1 MVEYRQDYQHSSKA
15 SASGYSGTLTF
26 LSHCVVCFV
35 DVVKNKL
42 GKDVLAWEISQLY
55 LLMTG
60 SLGWWKESE
69 ERGEERKIYMN
80 VLRKKNLVY
89 THMNVFL
96 EHMFLLTLHRFPLF
110 LSLFLFLFFILLF
123 TLDHAYLVYFLVT
136 IDNVLHYPCTRYYP
150 CHCKSSFDPSCH
162 SSFTLSSSSFLVFK
176 HDLCGSSC
184 SFWSKII

>member
-89 THMNVFL
+89 THMNVFFRAYVFVDL
-96 EHMFLLTLHRFPLF
+96 ASLSPFSLSFSFPLF
-110 LSLFLFLFFILLF
+110 YSFI
-123 TLDHAYLVYFLVT
+123 
-136 IDNVLHYPCTRYYP
+136 
-150 CHCKSSFDPSCH
+150 H
-162 SSFTLSSSSFLVFK
+162 S
-176 HDLCGSSC
+176 
-184 SFWSKII
+184 